1 MRLTTLVTTTIM
13 FGLSISFAIAQ
24 NYKTYLKQ
32 GDRAYRAKNYSK
44 AVKLYKKAE
53 KLKKGNAQITY
64 KIGLAYLFGTEKTQA
79 LSYLKTVKQ
88 INGNID
94 REVNYHLGE
103 AYRYNYQFKEAK
115 RSFEEY
121 AAKNPK
127 MIFRAE
133 RKIKECTMADSLFTY
148 RVGANVTNMG
158 VNINSPYN
166 DYTPLI
172 TGDGNMMVFT
182 SNRSGST
189 GGLRLRDGT
198 YYEDIYMA
206 KKENGTWVAP
216 EKISPKINFKYHD
229 AAVSISPDGKKL
241 LLYYESGGGD
251 IYESNFENGEWT
263 EPQPIPG
270 RINTPYWETAVSIT
284 RDGKTL
290 YFTSNRP
297 GGYGRLD
304 IYKSVLKE
312 NGEWGIGQNLGEMIN
327 TEGSEDSPFIHPN
340 GDVLYFS
347 SNGHLGM
354 GGHDVYYSEMIDG
367 KFQKPVNMGYPINTV
382 FSDNYFVISENKK
395 QAYYASVREDAIGMA
410 DIYSID
416 MTAKPISVERKS
428 DILAEVDQ
436 PTSINSPDLKSVDV
450 KIVKT
455 EVENEPVEE
464 ESEDFYDEVVTL
476 QKELG
481 IITLLK
487 GKVID
492 ATSGQPLKAR
502 IKLMDNVQ
510 NRQIG
515 EVSSNSETGEFEL
528 IIPHGG
534 NYGVNTIKGGY
545 LFNSIN
551 FNLPTFSDFQEI
563 DTHILMQKAEIGSKV
578 VLKNVFFDSG
588 KSGLRTESLSELD
601 RIKELLED
609 NNQVQVQINGHTDN
623 VGNAAYNKILSRKR
637 AQSVVNYL
645 IRNGVDKTRLTAK
658 GYGEERPL
666 VSNDDEKDGRE
677 INRRTEIEI
686 IGINKGI

>member
-1 MRLTTLVTTTIM
+1 
-13 FGLSISFAIAQ
+13 
-24 NYKTYLKQ
+24 
-32 GDRAYRAKNYSK
+32 
-44 AVKLYKKAE
+44 
-53 KLKKGNAQITY
+53 
-64 KIGLAYLFGTEKTQA
+64 
-79 LSYLKTVKQ
+79 
-88 INGNID
+88 NG
-94 REVNYHLGE
+94 E
-103 AYRYNYQFKEAK
+103 
-115 RSFEEY
+115 S
-121 AAKNPK
+121 
-127 MIFRAE
+127 
-133 RKIKECTMADSLFTY
+133 SLP
-148 RVGANVTNMG
+148 
-158 VNINSPYN
+158 S
-166 DYTPLI
+166 
-172 TGDGNMMVFT
+172 VF
-182 SNRSGST
+182 
-189 GGLRLRDGT
+189 
-198 YYEDIYMA
+198 I
-206 KKENGTWVAP
+206 
-216 EKISPKINFKYHD
+216 ISPRFC
-229 AAVSISPDGKKL
+229 
-241 LLYYESGGGD
+241 
-251 IYESNFENGEWT
+251 
-263 EPQPIPG
+263 PIPH
-270 RINTPYWETAVSIT
+270 
-284 RDGKTL
+284 
-290 YFTSNRP
+290 
-297 GGYGRLD
+297 
-304 IYKSVLKE
+304 
-312 NGEWGIGQNLGEMIN
+312 
-327 TEGSEDSPFIHPN
+327 SPFIHPN